1 MAEQLRFDLGDG
13 DRTGGQLRVAV
24 FASGQG
30 SNFQALADAAAD
42 GKLGGSIELLVCDRA
57 SAPVVERARRA
68 GIDAWV
74 FDSSAYASREAYEGE
89 ILAELQRR
97 GVGLVVLAGYMRILT
112 PVLVDAYAGRMINI
126 HPSLLP
132 AFPGMHAIRQA
143 LNYGVKVTGV
153 TIHFVDGGLDSGPII
168 AQRALEI
175 GEGESE
181 ASLAERIH
189 AAENALYPWAVRG
202 FAEGRISLDGRRA
215 LVSAGAGAGADDDS
229 ADK

>member
-57 SAPVVERARRA
+57 EAPVVGRARSA
-68 GIDAWV
+68 DIDAWV
-74 FDSSAYASREAYEGE
+74 FDPKAYASREAYEGE